1 MMRLIAIYSVRRFLF
16 AQFFNPEMVF
26 NLIGSLEK
34 EDILSYEVVV
44 VTPDAALIEFMK
56 HTLEQT
62 CAEETEEVA
71 VQHVRYVPMLLKPFL
86 ESLKRQQEEKGEE
99 KGGQQQTSA
108 PLDFDYI
115 EYNGGMSMDAAGCRS
130 HLLGLGQILHD
141 DGVIG
146 MTYFSTN
153 SHVDAV
159 RSLLR
164 GQNKLFFFPFSLE
177 RNRLI
182 QQYLVDRKLEAHKK
196 DWELVALMGGE
207 RHAFRRSYVPHTLLE
222 LEAPVNWTTYSQSEV
237 VRIVGEQG
245 LRVVSWIPTA
255 YSHPY
260 GERMMMMMI
269 GDDVVTISI
278 FLYALHLLHTYV
290 VIRRIGPLLSQ
301 EI

>member
-1 MMRLIAIYSVRRFLF
+1 MQWMMQAGKLMRRTVNETTDSYSVRRFLF

-34 EDILSYEVVV
+34 EDILSYEIVVV
-44 VTPDAALIEFMK
+44 SPDATLIQFMK
-56 HTLEQT
+56 DTLQMT
-62 CAEETEEVA
+62 CAGELEEEVSSQQ
-71 VQHVRYVPMLLKPFL
+71 VQYVQMLLMPFL
-86 ESLKRQQEEKGEE
+86 GSRKRM
-99 KGGQQQTSA
+99 QTPA
-108 PLDFDYI
+108 PPAFDYI

-130 HLLGLGQILHD
+130 HLLGLRQILHD

-146 MTYFSTN
+146 MTYFSSN

-159 RSLLR
+159 RALLR

-182 QQYLVDRKLEAHKK
+182 QQYLVDHKLEKHKK

-207 RHAFRRSYVPHTLLE
+207 RHAFRRSYVPHSLLE
-222 LEAPVNWTTYSQSEV
+222 LEAAVNWTTYSQSEV

-260 GERMMMMMI
+260 GEMMQQL
-269 GDDVVTISI
+269 TAHHH
-278 FLYALHLLHTYV
+278 LYNLIRALYD
-290 VIRRIGPLLSQ
+290 VIRRNGPLLSE